1 MEENCAGMKC
11 VLEIKILKYNWSERK
26 SNQLHSRKFSV
37 EFYYSWEILS
47 D

>member
-1 MEENCAGMKC
+1 MPHET
-11 VLEIKILKYNWSERK
+11 LLIKILKYHWSERK

-37 EFYYSWEILS
+37 EFYYSWEILP